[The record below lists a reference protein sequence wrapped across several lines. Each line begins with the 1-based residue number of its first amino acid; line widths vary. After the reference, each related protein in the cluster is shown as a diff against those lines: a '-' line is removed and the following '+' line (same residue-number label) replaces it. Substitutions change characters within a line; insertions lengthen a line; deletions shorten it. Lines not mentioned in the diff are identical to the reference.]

1 MATSG
6 TAKSGV
12 VQPRAD
18 QPRVGTSNLQ
28 KREGSP
34 NLTYRQVGYK
44 TSGGRSQRDYARG

>member
-6 TAKSGV
+6 TPKSGV

-18 QPRVGTSNLQ
+18 QPRVGTSSLQ
-28 KREGSP
+28 RGESSP

-44 TSGGRSQRDYARG
+44 TSSGRSQRDYARR